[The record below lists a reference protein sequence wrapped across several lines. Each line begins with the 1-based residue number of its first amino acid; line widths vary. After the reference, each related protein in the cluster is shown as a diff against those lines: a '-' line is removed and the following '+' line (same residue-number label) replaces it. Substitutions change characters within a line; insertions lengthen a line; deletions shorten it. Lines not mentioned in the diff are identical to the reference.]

1 MPKTVTPR
9 AIVLLESS
17 PATGLRAGGGHVVEK
32 VFLDLRTL
40 SDDQQG
46 FCAMDGFEKKLSR
59 IGKIC

>member
-1 MPKTVTPR
+1 MPKTVTTS
-9 AIVLLESS
+9 AIVLVESS

-46 FCAMDGFEKKLSR
+46 FCTMDGFEKK
-59 IGKIC
+59 